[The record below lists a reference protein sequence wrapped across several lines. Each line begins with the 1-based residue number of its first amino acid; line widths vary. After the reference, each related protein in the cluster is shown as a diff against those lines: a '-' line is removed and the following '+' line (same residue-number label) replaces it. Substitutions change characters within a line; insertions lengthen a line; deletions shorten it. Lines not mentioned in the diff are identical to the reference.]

1 LLLKIP
7 APCLLAAIL
16 ACAAGAA
23 SAQIPSP
30 MQEWQYSGGIALE
43 NLFVPKVPRWDV
55 IVGVA
60 ASTQPVYSG
69 ASQYEAAGGPVIN
82 IRYRN
87 LAFLSSGEG
96 LGVNVLEGRKYRVS
110 LAVGL
115 DLGRRMSWH
124 YATLHGLGD
133 IPRAPFFKLAGTYVI
148 SKHLPILLRADIRK
162 IAGGAAGLAGD
173 VEVYTPLPGSS
184 RRFVM
189 FAGPSVTFADRKH
202 LQTGYGISP
211 YQARQSGYPVFRAH
225 GGLEAA
231 GFGFS
236 ATRFFTPHVLA
247 NTNLAVSELLG
258 SAGRSP
264 LVERKTQATF
274 TVSLAYRW

>member
-1 LLLKIP
+1 
-7 APCLLAAIL
+7 
-16 ACAAGAA
+16 
-23 SAQIPSP
+23 

-43 NLFVPKVPRWDV
+43 NLFAPKIPRWDV
-55 IVGVA
+55 ILGLA
-60 ASTQPVYSG
+60 ASAKPAYSG
-69 ASQYEAAGGPVIN
+69 ASQYEAAGGPVVN

-87 LAFLSSGEG
+87 IAFLSSGEG
-96 LGVNVLEGRKYRVS
+96 LGVNVLEGKQYRVS

-133 IPRAPFFKLAGTYVI
+133 IPRAPFFKLAATYVL
-148 SKHLPILLRADIRK
+148 SKHLPILLRGDIRK
-162 IAGGAAGLAGD
+162 IAGGAAGLVGD
-173 VEVYTPLPGSS
+173 LEIYTPLPGSS
-184 RRFVM
+184 RKLVM

-211 YQARQSGYPVFRAH
+211 YQAGRSGDPVFLAH

-231 GFGFS
+231 GLGFS
-236 ATRFFTPHVLA
+236 ATRFLTRHLL
-247 NTNLAVSELLG
+247 TNINFALSELLG

-264 LVERKTQATF
+264 LVERRAQASF
-274 TVSLAYRW
+274 SVSMAYRW

>member
-1 LLLKIP
+1 LLKLL
-7 APCLLAAIL
+7 APCLLAGIL
-16 ACAAGAA
+16 ACGAHTA
-23 SAQIPSP
+23 SAQTPSP
-30 MQEWQYSGGIALE
+30 MQEWQYAGGIALE
-43 NLFVPKVPRWDV
+43 NLFVPKIPKWDV
-55 IVGVA
+55 IAGIA
-60 ASTQPVYSG
+60 TSAKPVYSG
-69 ASQYEAAGGPVIN
+69 ASQYVGAGGPVIN

-87 LAFLSSGEG
+87 RIFISSGEG
-96 LGVNVLEGRKYRVS
+96 LGGDVFSGKHYRVS

-124 YATLHGLGD
+124 YSTLHGLGD

-148 SKHLPILLRADIRK
+148 SRSLPILLSGDIRK
-162 IAGGAAGLAGD
+162 IAGGAAGLVGD
-173 VEVYTPLPGSS
+173 LDVYTPLPGSS
-184 RRFVM
+184 RKFVM

-202 LQTGYGISP
+202 LQTVYGVS
-211 YQARQSGYPVFRAH
+211 ARQALLSAYPPFAAH
-225 GGLEAA
+225 GGLQAA

-264 LVERKTQATF
+264 IVERRTQVALTL
-274 TVSLAYRW
+274 SIAYRW